1 MELTSNNVS
10 MLEHS
15 MEFLWA
21 KQASHLDNIANAET
35 PNYKAKEVT
44 FEESLDAQLR
54 AAQGSAKPRAAV
66 QKALDSSE
74 WSVTE
79 SQASTRMD
87 GNSVNITDQSL
98 EAVRTAYQLQSVMRA
113 VSGDLSILRSAITG

>member
-1 MELTSNNVS
+1 MELTSNNLS
-10 MLEHS
+10 MLERS

-54 AAQGSAKPRAAV
+54 AVQASATPRAAF
-66 QKALDSSE
+66 QNALESSE
-74 WSVTE
+74 WTVSE
-79 SQASTRMD
+79 SQEATRMD
-87 GNSVNITDQSL
+87 GNSVNITEQSL

-113 VSGDLSILRSAITG
+113 ISGDFSILRSAITG